1 MFGEQQSRIVVS
13 LPESNWD
20 VLKRICRDKGVPY
33 LQIGEVKGAN
43 FTIDNLL
50 DVPVVL
56 LKEWWDD
63 SLKY

>member
-13 LPESNWD
+13 LPESNRD
-20 VLKRICRDKGVPY
+20 VLKRICSDKGVPY
-33 LQIGEVKGAN
+33 LRIGEVKGAN